1 VQKYVTEYQN
11 INRDS
16 CIFGQKHYATD
27 ADLWLL
33 VVNVQWCLKARARIE
48 LREEATEQDARDVI
62 EIMKYR

>member
-1 VQKYVTEYQN
+1 MLLN
-11 INRDS
+11 IKTLNRDS

-27 ADLWLL
+27 TDLWLL
-33 VVNVQWCLKARARIE
+33 VNVQWCLKARARIE